1 MPTIELHSKDRLLA
15 LPAKVR
21 LGWNWLT
28 VVNILIY
35 ITASYF
41 HPSLIFAGQAGNLSL
56 EWSHISGFNL
66 VNYSLVRIYLIKLEL
81 AASDQ
86 CTSLQYFR
94 NN

>member
-1 MPTIELHSKDRLLA
+1 MPNIELHSKDRLLA

-41 HPSLIFAGQAGNLSL
+41 HPSLIFAGQAGSLSL
-56 EWSHISGFNL
+56 EWSHISGSTL
-66 VNYSLVRIYLIKLEL
+66 VNYSLVRIYLTRLEL
-81 AASDQ
+81 VIS
-86 CTSLQYFR
+86 
-94 NN
+94 N